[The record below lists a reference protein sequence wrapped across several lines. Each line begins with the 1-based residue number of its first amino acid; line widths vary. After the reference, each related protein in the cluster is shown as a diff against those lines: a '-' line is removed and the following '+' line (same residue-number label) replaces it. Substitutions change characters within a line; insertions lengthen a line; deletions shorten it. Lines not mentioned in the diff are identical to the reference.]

1 MPRIGRSHSG
11 SPLAFRRRGL
21 EKCSLHELGR
31 PRARVGNPNTGIPE
45 VVVQPLYDIYFVAPG
60 TALPKLTLF
69 TVQQGQ
75 QYNSGGVAAF
85 NKGPGHTNIVQPGM
99 LESSYT
105 FIVRALSVYVQALQ
119 GQAHPNLH
127 PEDLNNFLSSFSRFE
142 INHKSYFD
150 GILGWLPAAGGPTV
164 SGFGT
169 LTAPASMWVAG
180 NGTPQSGNMYKIPG
194 GQTILPQENF
204 DFIIDPTGNAGGNP
218 STLAAAGNPAGVPG
232 AGLSAWARLD
242 GTLTRVAS

>member
-1 MPRIGRSHSG
+1 MPRV
-11 SPLAFRRRGL
+11 AFNNSRASALVRRRCL
-21 EKCSLHELGR
+21 DRISLHELGR

-60 TALPKLTLF
+60 TAMPKLSLF

-85 NKGPGHTNIVQPGM
+85 LKGQGHTNIVQPGM

-105 FIVRALSVYVQALQ
+105 FIVRALSFYVQALQ
-119 GQAHPNLH
+119 GNAHPNLH
-127 PEDLNNFLSSFSRFE
+127 PEDLNNILSSYGEFD
-142 INHKSYFD
+142 INHKAYFQ
-150 GILGWLPAAGGPTV
+150 GIMGWLPAAGGAQMGGV
-164 SGFGT
+164 GT
-169 LTAPASMWVAG
+169 LTAPNSAFTTTNG
-180 NGTPQSGNMYKIPG
+180 NPQAGNMYKLPG

-204 DFIIDPTGNAGGNP
+204 NFVIDPTQNAGGAP
-218 STLAAAGNPAGVPG
+218 STLAAAGNPTGVPA
-232 AGLSAWARLD
+232 AGISAWVRLD